1 MLDDRYGLELST
13 ASAAARDAY
22 VAGVDGLLAATA
34 GTERHL
40 ERALEA
46 DPEFA
51 LGHIALGRALLLVAN
66 VPAARKASAQA
77 RDKAMRATPREQ
89 SHINAIALGIEGNP
103 VGSLEATRTH
113 LAQYPRDA
121 MVLAPATGVFGL
133 IGFSG
138 RVGREPE
145 LYDFLAG
152 FAKHYGEDWWYLS
165 MLAFAAVE
173 CGRLDEAQ
181 DQIERSL
188 TGNPRSAH
196 SAHVKVHVLY
206 EKGEERAGLD
216 YLEGWMPALEREALL
231 HCHLSWHVALFA
243 LALGDTARAWRAYK
257 EGVHTPGGSWGP
269 PLNVATDSAS
279 FLWRAELA
287 GEPRR
292 AELWRDSREYGLK
305 WFPKASLS
313 FADVHVALACAADGD
328 AANLER
334 ILGELRERQAA
345 NRLPAGPVVPALVEG
360 FAAFARRDWDGAI
373 RHLESALAETVRIGG
388 SRAQRDLVNYT
399 LMAAHLRA
407 GRAADA
413 QRFARRNVKA
423 PVS

>member
-1 MLDDRYGLELST
+1 VLADRYGLELST

-34 GTERHL
+34 GVERHL
-40 ERALEA
+40 ERAIEA

-51 LGHIALGRALLLVAN
+51 LAHLALGRALLLSAQ
-66 VPAARKASAQA
+66 VPAAREAAARA
-77 RDKAMRATPREQ
+77 RDKAKRASAREQ

-103 VGSLEATRTH
+103 VGSLEATRSH
-113 LAQYPRDA
+113 MAQYPRDA
-121 MVLAPATGVFGL
+121 MVLAPTTGVFGL

-138 RVGREPE
+138 RPGREPE
-145 LYDFLAG
+145 LYEFLSG

-165 MLAFAAVE
+165 MLAFAALE
-173 CGRLDEAQ
+173 CGRLDEAH

-188 TGNPRSAH
+188 AGNPRSAH
-196 SAHVKVHVLY
+196 AAHVKAHVLY
-206 EKGEERAGLD
+206 EKGEERTGLD
-216 YLEGWMPALEREALL
+216 YLEGWLPALDRQALM
-231 HCHLSWHVALFA
+231 HCHLSWHVALFS
-243 LALGDTARAWRAYK
+243 LALGNTTRAWQAYR
-257 EGVHTPGGSWGP
+257 EGVHPGGAWGP
-269 PLNVATDSAS
+269 PLNVATDAPS

-287 GEPRR
+287 GAPRQ
-292 AELWRDSREYGLK
+292 AKLWRETREYALK

-334 ILGELRERQAA
+334 IFGELRERLAA
-345 NRLPAGPVVPALVEG
+345 NRLPAGPVVLALVEG

-373 RHLESALAETVRIGG
+373 RHLEGALAETVRIGG

-399 LMAAHLRA
+399 LMAAYLRA
-407 GRAADA
+407 GRAAQA
-413 QRFARRNVKA
+413 QRFARRKVKA
-423 PVS
+423 PVT